1 MEIALIIVGGLTLI
15 SMGGMV
21 FAYLEKRLSLRATAT
36 PEALEQV
43 TARLAALEAK
53 LAENDTKM
61 HQLEESARFTAKLLE
76 KDRT

>member
-21 FAYLEKRLSLRATAT
+21 FAYLEKRLSLQAPADS
-36 PEALEQV
+36 EAV
-43 TARLAALEAK
+43 ARLSSQVAALETR
-53 LAENDTKM
+53 LAEQDSKM

-76 KDRT
+76 KVDS